1 MHRQRLLLMTLF
13 ALFTTAAQAAPTV
26 ENIRIWAEG
35 GKTRVVLDLSQ
46 PTKHAIFTLRGPD
59 RLVVDLKAGRL
70 SPSLVSDL
78 PGSTG
83 AVKGIRSAIK
93 ADGQLRV
100 VLDLNENVRSRSF
113 TAGPNNTYG
122 DRLVIDLQRS
132 SSPQT
137 VKRASES
144 HKPGRDIV
152 VAIDAGHGG
161 HDPGAIGKAR
171 TREKDVAL
179 AISKKLAAR
188 INAEHG
194 MRAVLIR
201 SSDVYVDHRRRTEIA
216 HKHDADLFISIH
228 ADAVDDRRANGATVY
243 ALSLKGASDEEAR
256 LLAERENAAVSVGG
270 VSLDDKDKVLAEVL
284 LDLSQNAAL
293 SASLDVGDKVIGEL
307 EDVVRVRRNTV
318 QQAGLLVLKSMDM
331 PSILVETAYISN
343 PSEEKRLRDPNHQA
357 RLATAILGGIRNYFY
372 TNPPPNT
379 RIAMDVRRNPTR
391 EVNHVISRGDTL
403 SEIADR
409 YNVST
414 AAIRAANRLNNDTI
428 RVGQTLSIPI
438 FSGS

>member
-1 MHRQRLLLMTLF
+1 MHRQRLLLITLF

-46 PTKHAIFTLRGPD
+46 PADHAIFTLRGPD

-70 SPSLVSDL
+70 SSSLASDM

-83 AVKGIRSAIK
+83 AVKSIRSAIK

-113 TAGPNNTYG
+113 TAGPNSTYG

-144 HKPGRDIV
+144 YKPGRDIV

-171 TREKDVAL
+171 TREKDIAL
-179 AISKKLAAR
+179 AVSRRLANK
-188 INAEHG
+188 INAERG

-201 SSDVYVDHRRRTEIA
+201 DGDYYVDHRRRMEIA
-216 HKHDADLFISIH
+216 HQKKADLFVSIH
-228 ADAVDDRRANGATVY
+228 SDAVDDRRANGATVY

-293 SASLDVGDKVIGEL
+293 SASLDVGSSVIAEL
-307 EDVVRVRRNTV
+307 DSVVRVRRNTV
-318 QQAGLLVLKSMDM
+318 QQAGLLVLKSPDM

-343 PSEEKRLRDPNHQA
+343 PTEEKKLRDPNHQA
-357 RLATAILGGIRNYFY
+357 RLATAILAGVRNYFY
-372 TNPPPNT
+372 TNPPPDT
-379 RIAMDVRRNPTR
+379 QIAMDVRRSPTR
-391 EVNHVISRGDTL
+391 QVNHVISRGDTL
-403 SEIADR
+403 SQIADR

-414 AAIRAANRLNNDTI
+414 AAIRTANRLNNDTI

>member
-1 MHRQRLLLMTLF
+1 MHRQRLLLITLF

-46 PTKHAIFTLRGPD
+46 SAEHAIFTLRGPD

-70 SPSLVSDL
+70 SSSLASDL
-78 PGSTG
+78 PGATG
-83 AVKGIRSAIK
+83 SVKGIRSAIK

-113 TAGPNNTYG
+113 TAGPNSTYG

-132 SSPQT
+132 GSPQT

-144 HKPGRDIV
+144 YKPGRDIV

-179 AISKKLAAR
+179 AISRRLAAK

-201 SSDVYVDHRRRTEIA
+201 DSDYYVDHLKRMAIA
-216 HKHDADLFISIH
+216 HQHDADLFVSVH
-228 ADAVDDRRANGATVY
+228 ADAFKDRRASGATVY
-243 ALSLKGASDEEAR
+243 ALSLGRASSEEAR
-256 LLAERENAAVSVGG
+256 LLAERENATVTVGG
-270 VSLDDKDKVLAEVL
+270 VSLHDKDRVLAEVL

-293 SASLDVGDKVIGEL
+293 SASLDVGDHVVRSLKGT
-307 EDVVRVRRNTV
+307 VRVRRDTV
-318 QQAGLLVLKSMDM
+318 QQGNLVVLTSPDM
-331 PSILVETAYISN
+331 PSILIETGYITN
-343 PSEEKRLRDPNHQA
+343 PNDEKRLRNSSQQSS
-357 RLATAILGGIRNYFY
+357 LASAILGGIRGYFY
-372 TNPPPNT
+372 TNPPPDT
-379 RIAMDVRRNPTR
+379 QIAMDIRRSPTR
-391 EVNHVISRGDTL
+391 QVNHVISRGDTL

>member
-70 SPSLVSDL
+70 SPSLVSDM

-144 HKPGRDIV
+144 YRPGRDIV
-152 VAIDAGHGG
+152 IAIDAGHGG

-171 TREKDVAL
+171 TREKDIAL
-179 AISKKLAAR
+179 AVSRRLADK

-201 SSDVYVDHRRRTEIA
+201 DSDMYLDHRRRTAIA
-216 HKHDADLFISIH
+216 HKSNADLFVSIH
-228 ADAVDDRRANGATVY
+228 ADAVGDRRANGATVY

-256 LLAERENAAVSVGG
+256 LLAERENASVRVGG
-270 VSLDDKDKVLAEVL
+270 VTLEDKDKVLAEVL

-293 SASLDVGDKVIGEL
+293 SASLDVGSRVIGEMAGMT
-307 EDVVRVRRNTV
+307 RVRRSTV
-318 QQAGLLVLKSMDM
+318 QLANLLVLKSPDM

-343 PSEEKRLRDPNHQA
+343 PNEEKKLRDPNHQA